1 MALWLSQVAAQAALL
16 FTISGISVQF
26 SSGMLNLVLRH
37 ITCVTSDGH
46 LPVMCMSD
54 ERLYWCLVF
63 STDSAQLSVYTIDQ
77 RRPSGLKTGRVASPG
92 LKTVGRG
99 S

>member
-46 LPVMCMSD
+46 LPVMCQMNVFIGV
-54 ERLYWCLVF
+54 WCF
-63 STDSAQLSVYTIDQ
+63 SFVHTLHN
-77 RRPSGLKTGRVASPG
+77 
-92 LKTVGRG
+92 
-99 S
+99 